1 MTREEAI
8 KSMYQ
13 YKATED
19 DQTVV
24 PYTFEL
30 IYNWYIEGWDS
41 IEKLETMFDI
51 EDLSYEQWDYNTFNY
66 TLFIYGLLTHK
77 IIFMLF

>member
-13 YKATED
+13 YQAIED

-24 PYTFEL
+24 PHTFEL
-30 IYNWYIEGWDS
+30 IDNWYIEGWDS
-41 IEKLETMFDI
+41 IEKLEAVFEL
-51 EDLSYEQWDYNTFNY
+51 EDLYDMDIDLKIYPKDQF
-66 TLFIYGLLTHK
+66 TL
-77 IIFMLF
+77 

>member
-24 PYTFEL
+24 PHTFEL
-30 IYNWYIEGWDS
+30 IDNWYIEGWDS
-41 IEKLETMFDI
+41 IEKLEAIFNV
-51 EDLSYEQWDYNTFNY
+51 EDLYDMDID
-66 TLFIYGLLTHK
+66 LKIYPKNHLELYV
-77 IIFMLF
+77 

>member
-1 MTREEAI
+1 MTRENAI

-24 PYTFEL
+24 PCTFEL
-30 IYNWYIEGWDS
+30 IDNWYIEGWDS
-41 IEKLETMFDI
+41 IEKLEALFDV
-51 EDLSYEQWDYNTFNY
+51 EDLYDMNID
-66 TLFIYGLLTHK
+66 LKIYPKDAFSL
-77 IIFMLF
+77 

>member
-1 MTREEAI
+1 MTRENAI

-13 YKATED
+13 YKAIED

-30 IYNWYIEGWDS
+30 IDNWYIEGWDS
-41 IEKLETMFDI
+41 IEKLEALFDV
-51 EDLSYEQWDYNTFNY
+51 EDLYDMDID
-66 TLFIYGLLTHK
+66 LKIYPKDSFLL
-77 IIFMLF
+77 

>member
-24 PYTFEL
+24 PHTFEL
-30 IYNWYIEGWDS
+30 IDNWYIEGWDS
-41 IEKLETMFDI
+41 IEKLEAMFDVV
-51 EDLSYEQWDYNTFNY
+51 FC
-66 TLFIYGLLTHK
+66 H
-77 IIFMLF
+77 